1 MISQF
6 VAIPM
11 DLRVRGT
18 AATRSPMWR
27 LLPLLLGLALVE
39 LLVPWPDVAGLVLDD
54 VTRVELREI
63 PSGAPAPAA
72 FRLFTDRE

>member
-18 AATRSPMWR
+18 AATRSPMWH
-27 LLPLLLGLALVE
+27 LLPLLLGLALIE
-39 LLVPWPDVAGLVLDD
+39 LLVPWPDVAGLVLND
-54 VTRVELREI
+54 VAQVQLREI
-63 PSGAPAPAA
+63 PSGAPAPPA
-72 FRLFTDRE
+72 FRLFTDRD